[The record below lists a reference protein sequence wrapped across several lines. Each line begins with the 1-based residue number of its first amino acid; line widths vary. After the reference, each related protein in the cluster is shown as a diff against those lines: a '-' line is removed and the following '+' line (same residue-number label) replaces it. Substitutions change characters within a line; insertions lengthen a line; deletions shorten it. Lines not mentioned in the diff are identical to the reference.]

1 MKTRI
6 IRDKRSCVIL
16 LCTLVF
22 AYAYI
27 CMSKNCFS
35 SSMVFIVNEG
45 LLTKFQTGVITASFY
60 VVYAL
65 LQVVGGMLTDRWNP
79 ERFITLGLVGAGL
92 SNLVIY
98 FNQSYPVMLAS
109 WVINACL
116 QFAVWPA
123 TFKIVS
129 TLLRED
135 MQENALLIATFG
147 NPIGVVLGY
156 TLAAFVGTAWQL
168 NFLASAVGL
177 FIIAIGWE
185 ALIGYLRPR
194 IEIVELPKP
203 QRLSSEHQESAEFF
217 KMAVKAGL
225 IMLLILSFTR
235 TMFDLGIK
243 AVAPS
248 MINESYDDISPAFAT
263 ALSIIILV
271 SAAAGPLFSRLIYPR
286 LVRNE
291 AVIITAFFL
300 VCIPLTAAMLLIG
313 RVHYVVIVILLSL
326 VVMIMSAAS
335 LFTTSYISARF
346 NKWGKGATVA
356 GILNASA
363 SLGVVA
369 ANTLFTGLADTVGW
383 YGTIT
388 VWLVIMVISLVIAA
402 INIPMWTKFLKSR

>member
-6 IRDKRSCVIL
+6 IRDRRSCVIL

-45 LLTKFQTGVITASFY
+45 LMTKFQTGFITAAFY

-65 LQVVGGMLTDRWNP
+65 LQVVGGVLTDKWNP
-79 ERFITLGLVGAGL
+79 ERFITLGLVGAAVTNG
-92 SNLVIY
+92 VIY

-109 WVINACL
+109 WIINACL

-129 TLLRED
+129 TMLRED
-135 MQENALLIATFG
+135 MQENSLLIATFG

-156 TLAAFVGTAWQL
+156 TLAAFVGTNWRL
-168 NFLASAVGL
+168 NFLASALGL
-177 FIIAIGWE
+177 LLIAIGWE
-185 ALIGYLRPR
+185 FLIRYLRPK
-194 IEIVELPKP
+194 IEVVELPKP
-203 QRLSSEHQESAEFF
+203 YELSTEKQENAEFF
-217 KMAVKAGL
+217 KTAIKAGL
-225 IMLLILSFTR
+225 ILLLILSFTR

-243 AVAPS
+243 AVAPT
-248 MINESYDDISPAFAT
+248 MINESYDGISPVFAT
-263 ALSIIILV
+263 VLSIVILV
-271 SAAAGPLFSRLIYPR
+271 SAAVGPLLSRFIYPH

-291 AVIITAFFL
+291 AVIITVFFL
-300 VCIPLTAAMLLIG
+300 ICTPLTAAMLLIG
-313 RVHYVVIVILLSL
+313 KVHYIVIVILLSM
-326 VVMIMSAAS
+326 VVMLMSAAS

-383 YGTIT
+383 YGTIA
-388 VWLVIMVISLVIAA
+388 VWLVIMVISLVISAV
-402 INIPMWTKFLKSR
+402 NIPMWTKFLKTR